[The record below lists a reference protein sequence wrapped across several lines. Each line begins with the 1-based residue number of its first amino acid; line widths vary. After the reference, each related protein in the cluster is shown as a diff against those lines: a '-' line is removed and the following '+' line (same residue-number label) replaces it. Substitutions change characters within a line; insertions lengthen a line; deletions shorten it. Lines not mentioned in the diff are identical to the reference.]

1 MQSHENKRL
10 SKHNFKPETSKH
22 TGTGFLICIASSFKL
37 IDSLK
42 YGKTFVKRDKYF
54 SLPIVESNF
63 VFFQQKY
70 FFGLVILHGKMG
82 YIASNQFYLMH
93 LPWEEATQFF
103 CKSYKDQ
110 RYALNSLRSMQS
122 HAKCTMIVSQY
133 RNYQTTVQKIRDIL
147 ISIVEI
153 INLFV
158 QKIFYSR
165 GRCCSLKQQSK
176 LVCLGKTVLEILL
189 NFRIIAFM
197 WAIPI

>member
-22 TGTGFLICIASSFKL
+22 RGTGFLICIASSFKL

-54 SLPIVESNF
+54 SLVASNF
-63 VFFQQKY
+63 VFFSAKI
-70 FFGLVILHGKMG
+70 FLWFSILHGKMG

-197 WAIPI
+197 RAIPI